1 MRFGTIEIV
10 SIAGDA
16 DGVLHAVR
24 IRCAGKRKLVVA
36 AASSEPGMLFADA
49 LSEVGRAVGV
59 RRDRPLILAPW
70 CANGGVFQ
78 TETPILSGNEL
89 RSALEFE
96 VPRQLLRPPAD
107 FRIVSRVLPRGENAE
122 KQRLLVW
129 VADNEKL
136 EPLWV
141 ALRTLKW
148 KVDAVT
154 NPFLALPPDFP
165 ADAALML
172 PGVEPDFFWRD
183 GMFHPVAPGR
193 MPDRT
198 PLARWIRNEFE
209 FVGEEGS
216 RADDEPFYPALLT
229 GAGFLRGEADSD
241 GLIPGALRPR
251 RLRTQL
257 RTLAFLLSLLAL
269 LWCVS
274 AIRSVAGYYEEYTGI
289 VNRTKAAQRRTTEL
303 QRKLRSRDKEQK
315 EMLRVLEA
323 AAGSRDFL
331 ANLAELSA
339 ALPED
344 MLVSNLRIND
354 ASVDMTLQTS
364 AENPDLGAA
373 LRKAPGFKVGTLQNR
388 KINDTLTMIELKL
401 VRQEG
406 GSSR

>member
-1 MRFGTIEIV
+1 MRFGAIEIV

-24 IRCAGKRKLVVA
+24 IRGAGKRKQVVA
-36 AASSEPGMLFADA
+36 AASSAPGMLFADA

-70 CANGGVFQ
+70 CAGGGVFQ
-78 TETPILSGNEL
+78 TETPVLSGNEL

-107 FRIVSRVLPRGENAE
+107 FRIVCRVLSRTENAG
-122 KQRLLVW
+122 KQQLLVW

-136 EPLWV
+136 EPLWA

-172 PGVEPDFFWRD
+172 PGVEPDFFWRN
-183 GMFHPVAPGR
+183 GMFHPVTAGE
-193 MPDRT
+193 MPDKA
-198 PLARWIRNEFE
+198 PLTRWIRNEFE
-209 FVGEEGS
+209 FAGETGM
-216 RADDEPFYPALLT
+216 RADAEPFYPALLT
-229 GAGFLRGEADSD
+229 GAGFLRGEVD
-241 GLIPGALRPR
+241 GSPVPGALRPR

-257 RTLAFLLSLLAL
+257 RTLAFLLTLLAL
-269 LWCVS
+269 LWGAS
-274 AIRSVAGYYEEYTGI
+274 AVRSVAGYYEEYTGI
-289 VNRTKAAQRRTTEL
+289 VNRTKAAQRRASEL

-315 EMLRVLEA
+315 EMLRVLETA
-323 AAGSRDFL
+323 SGSRDFL

-388 KINDTLTMIELKL
+388 RVNDTLTMIELKL